1 MRVASVDVSSLQ
13 YKPRR
18 RAVPVVRPSKL
29 GSQSGSLA
37 VFPEH
42 TRSFVTNV
50 TIHRPWFVLT
60 WHGKASNLRPAMKH
74 ELPHLLCVLLI
85 FLLAVAE
92 VGAQPHSLAPQEG
105 ILILR
110 TGSVLRGTITRS
122 GDRYYVALPD
132 AEIRI
137 RVTDV
142 ELFCTSLD
150 EAYRLKSEV
159 IKPGDVDQ
167 RLELSEW
174 CIRYNLLGSAA
185 RELAMARSENPRHP
199 RLELIE
205 RRLRIAADP
214 STLPASSQEP
224 GRFRSSGEELNQWVR
239 GLPPGAVETFTNHVQ
254 PLLLNRCATGG
265 CHGAAATNQLRLER
279 TGGGRPI
286 SRSITYRN
294 LEAVLQCINRD
305 DAAASPLLKLPLE
318 SHGGTSGAIF
328 QSHDLQ
334 QYQLLA
340 IWVQAIS
347 RVKQAAPPATVEH
360 TAAPLLQ
367 QMSPTDL
374 PPNALPNKAADDT
387 TPSSMPTA
395 EPFPEI
401 APEANQAHH
410 QPRVQRGAPLPEPVA
425 QDPFD
430 PAIFNQQ
437 FSSQR

>member
-1 MRVASVDVSSLQ
+1 MTIRT
-13 YKPRR
+13 PR
-18 RAVPVVRPSKL
+18 L
-29 GSQSGSLA
+29 
-37 VFPEH
+37 
-42 TRSFVTNV
+42 
-50 TIHRPWFVLT
+50 VLT
-60 WHGKASNLRPAMKH
+60 RFSKASTLRPAMKH
-74 ELPHLLCVLLI
+74 HLRQPLSVMLL
-85 FLLAVAE
+85 FLLAIAE
-92 VGAQPHSLAPQEG
+92 ARAEPLSLAPQEG

-137 RVTDV
+137 RVADV

-150 EAYRLKSEV
+150 DAYRMKSDV
-159 IKPGDVDQ
+159 IKPGEVDQ

-174 CIRYNLLGSAA
+174 CIRYNLLGYAA
-185 RELAMARSENPRHP
+185 RELATARSEDPRHP
-199 RLELIE
+199 RLELVE

-214 STLPASSQEP
+214 STLPPASQEP

-279 TGGGRPI
+279 TAGGRPI

-347 RVKQAAPPATVEH
+347 RAKQAPSPATVEH

-374 PPNALPNKAADDT
+374 PPNARPSQSSEGE
-387 TPSSMPTA
+387 TPSGTSSA

-401 APEANQAHH
+401 ASDANKAYAE
-410 QPRVQRGAPLPEPVA
+410 PRVQRGAPIAEPLA
-425 QDPFD
+425 KDPFD

-437 FSSQR
+437 FSSRR